1 MSMSGLVSKQLRMV
15 NTACFPISYNDAFYT
30 DVVKR
35 KDEDLC
41 KFAYHNGFVVGEIC
55 ARVEPLP
62 STSENTT
69 NASTTQKTTAPD
81 NNNNNSNN
89 NNSNNNTRAS
99 SDGVKPRKRIY
110 IMTLGVLAAYRG
122 RQIGTKLVRSVL
134 DHLEEHADDRYA
146 AVDEIVLHVQT
157 SNEGAIKFYVDGF
170 GFEKGEMVENYYK
183 RIDPPHCFILRKRLE
198 RGGGGGDSKVLETE

>member
-1 MSMSGLVSKQLRMV
+1 MSSGKDIEIDFGAITDDNVAQLRMV

-55 ARVEPLP
+55 ARVENLP
-62 STSENTT
+62 PSND
-69 NASTTQKTTAPD
+69 NKHDDDNGSTTQ
-81 NNNNNSNN
+81 NS
-89 NNSNNNTRAS
+89 
-99 SDGVKPRKRIY
+99 GGGGKPRKRVY

-122 RQIGTKLVRSVL
+122 RRIGTKLVRSVL
-134 DHLEEHADDRYA
+134 DHLEEHAGDRYA
-146 AVDEIVLHVQT
+146 AVDEIALHVQT
-157 SNEGAIKFYVDGF
+157 SNEGAMKFYVDGF
-170 GFEKGEMVENYYK
+170 GFEKGERVENYYK

-198 RGGGGGDSKVLETE
+198 KTGGEVKSGEVDAKE